1 MKDIAKQSNTLY
13 LLEKYKL
20 KATKKFGQNFLIDF
34 NTVQKI
40 AFSTNID
47 KETCVIEIGPGLG
60 ALSEQLSYQAG
71 YVICYEIDTRLKNVL
86 EETLGEFDNIK
97 VIFQDF
103 LSVSLKEVVDQ
114 MKKKYKKVCI
124 VSNLPYYITTDILEF
139 VLSSGAKIDSIHTMV
154 QKEVALKL
162 VDSHYVSPLT
172 LLIQSLGTI
181 SLDMMIS
188 RHVFHPSPRVDSAI
202 ISIHIERDYC
212 NHLDK
217 LLKKAFTQKRK
228 TIYNNLK
235 ELFLEDT
242 ESILEKCGIQK
253 QKRPEEIKIE
263 EYIALTKYL

>member
-1 MKDIAKQSNTLY
+1 MWASAGPSRDRDYDHDPSDSSMID
-13 LLEKYKL
+13 
-20 KATKKFGQNFLIDF
+20 IDF

-202 ISIHIERDYC
+202 ISIH
-212 NHLDK
+212 LV
-217 LLKKAFTQKRK
+217 
-228 TIYNNLK
+228 
-235 ELFLEDT
+235 
-242 ESILEKCGIQK
+242 
-253 QKRPEEIKIE
+253 
-263 EYIALTKYL
+263 IALLAA